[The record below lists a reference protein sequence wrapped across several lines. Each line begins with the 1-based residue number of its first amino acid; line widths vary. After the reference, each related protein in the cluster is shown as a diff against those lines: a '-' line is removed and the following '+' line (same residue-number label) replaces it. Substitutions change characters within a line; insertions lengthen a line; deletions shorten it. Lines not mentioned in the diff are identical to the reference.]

1 MEIKKKSEK
10 NNKKSEITTIKLERT
25 TKQRLDKLKEHERE
39 TYNQVIRKLLNTLNI
54 FTKNPVLGNKILKA
68 IEASR
73 LRREKYTEVYQTEEN
88 KKSAEK

>member
-1 MEIKKKSEK
+1 MEVKKKSEK
-10 NNKKSEITTIKLERT
+10 NNKKPEITTIKLERT

-88 KKSAEK
+88 RKSAGK